1 MRDTRHW
8 WLYLQLVMADP
19 AAKPV
24 SPEAGTKSP
33 VPGGNVPPVNPPGV
47 VSEGAA
53 VDPSKLSPE
62 EQMALYEENL
72 KETDW
77 GHQPC

>member
-1 MRDTRHW
+1 VRDTGQFW
-8 WLYLQLVMADP
+8 FYLSPVMADP

-24 SPEAGTKSP
+24 SPDAGAKLP

>member
-1 MRDTRHW
+1 
-8 WLYLQLVMADP
+8 MADP

-24 SPEAGTKSP
+24 SPGNGTKPP
-33 VPGGNVPPVNPPGV
+33 VRGGNVPPGV
-47 VSEGAA
+47 ASQDEA